1 MNIEKKLSH
10 VEFLNREY
18 NITHMPYENEM
29 AFYRSIKEGNLEEAR
44 KRFRPINKVD
54 MGILSDDELR
64 NLKYH
69 FIISVALITRYCIEG
84 GMEGEAAYNLS
95 DIYIRSMDKCQK
107 EEEVAI
113 LLKEAVDDYTQ
124 RMHIIR
130 KQNRYP
136 KAVILCLEYIYEN
149 LHTKIS
155 LEKLAEITGLTP
167 AYVSKL
173 FHKEVGKTVSEYVTA
188 KRVEAAE
195 NMLKYSEY
203 TCLEISDY
211 LCFSSE
217 SYFIQVFRKHTGYTP
232 KNYRERFFR
241 THWE

>member
-44 KRFRPINKVD
+44 RRFRPINKVD

-113 LLKEAVDDYTQ
+113 PLCP
-124 RMHIIR
+124 
-130 KQNRYP
+130 P
-136 KAVILCLEYIYEN
+136 K
-149 LHTKIS
+149 
-155 LEKLAEITGLTP
+155 
-167 AYVSKL
+167 
-173 FHKEVGKTVSEYVTA
+173 
-188 KRVEAAE
+188 
-195 NMLKYSEY
+195 
-203 TCLEISDY
+203 
-211 LCFSSE
+211 
-217 SYFIQVFRKHTGYTP
+217 
-232 KNYRERFFR
+232 
-241 THWE
+241 

>member
-1 MNIEKKLSH
+1 
-10 VEFLNREY
+10 
-18 NITHMPYENEM
+18 
-29 AFYRSIKEGNLEEAR
+29 
-44 KRFRPINKVD
+44 
-54 MGILSDDELR
+54 
-64 NLKYH
+64 
-69 FIISVALITRYCIEG
+69 
-84 GMEGEAAYNLS
+84 
-95 DIYIRSMDKCQK
+95 
-107 EEEVAI
+107 
-113 LLKEAVDDYTQ
+113 
-124 RMHIIR
+124 MHIIR